1 MEQDKAQMTI
11 MTMNLRFG
19 LARDGENGW
28 EHRRSL
34 VTQILKKYS
43 ADFLGFQE
51 ANHFQTDFLIR
62 SLPGYRVL
70 GQHNKTV
77 DWWQSNLIF
86 FHRSWQCLEQR
97 HYFLSD
103 TPDVTSK
110 LAGSKWP
117 RQCVIGLFQKE
128 KDRIIVANTHFDF
141 KAAVQEKSAKLVMK
155 FLSEFPSDLPVVITG
170 DFNANPGSPA
180 HTLFKSKGFAGVFDN
195 EPTTTFHGFEGK
207 ETGRQIDWI
216 LYRGGMVPIF
226 QQVVKDSF
234 SNRFPSDHYPVRACF
249 GRPKPLCGL
258 FKNSF

>member
-28 EHRRSL
+28 RHRKFL
-34 VTQILKKYS
+34 VDRLLKNYS

-51 ANHFQTDFLIR
+51 ANHFQADFLIHA
-62 SLPGYRVL
+62 LPGFKVM
-70 GQHNKTV
+70 GQHNQSI

-103 TPDVTSK
+103 TPGVTSK

-128 KDRIIVANTHFDF
+128 KYQILVVNTHFDF
-141 KAAVQEKSAKLVMK
+141 ESSVQEKSAGLVMD
-155 FLSEFPSDLPVVITG
+155 FLSEFSADLPVVIMG
-170 DFNANPGSPA
+170 DFNSNPGSPA
-180 HTLFKSKGFAGVFDN
+180 HTRFKTRGFDGVFDN
-195 EPTTTFHGFEGK
+195 ETTTTFHGFEGK
-207 ETGRQIDWI
+207 DTGKQLDWI
-216 LYRGGMVPIF
+216 LHRGGLIPVF
-226 QQVVKDSF
+226 QQVVTDSF
-234 SNRFPSDHYPVRACF
+234 SNRFPSDHYPVRAGF
-249 GRPKPLCGL
+249 AWPDTPGFPAVSAG
-258 FKNSF
+258 